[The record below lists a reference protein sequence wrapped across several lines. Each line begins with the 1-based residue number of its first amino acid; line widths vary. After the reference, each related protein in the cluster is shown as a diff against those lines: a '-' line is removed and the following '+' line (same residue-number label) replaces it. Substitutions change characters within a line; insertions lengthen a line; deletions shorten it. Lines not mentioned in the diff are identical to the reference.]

1 MEREF
6 ERKTKSQSA
15 HSFES
20 KQRTEDVKTGEE
32 LSFSDLHISK
42 NVLKGINSNNNRFLA
57 DIDPRKP
64 NSFDLNM
71 EVV

>member
-42 NVLKGINSNNNRFLA
+42 NVLKGTILETDISISIKFINVKTL
-57 DIDPRKP
+57 I
-64 NSFDLNM
+64 
-71 EVV
+71 

>member
-1 MEREF
+1 MEGEF

-42 NVLKGINSNNNRFLA
+42 NVLKGIILET
-57 DIDPRKP
+57 DINIRIKFI
-64 NSFDLNM
+64 NVF
-71 EVV
+71 